1 MDKEK
6 LVIHG
11 DALYSYPR
19 MQIYLDLT
27 KEEDIAFVEDLRRRL
42 DLDSASK
49 AVLYLIRRTREVN
62 ENGR

>member
-49 AVLYLIRRTREVN
+49 AVLCLIRRTREVN